1 MNEVVFKT
9 LKEKDFIIKP
19 YLIRIAKE
27 LNLSLNEFILLIY
40 FYNQEEP
47 LLNMEQINKSFGIS
61 EEETMEAF
69 TRLTAINLIDVRVI
83 KDDKG
88 IKKEVISLDNIIKT
102 VTTDITKNIKSKEDN
117 TIYSEFESEFGRPL
131 SRMEYEIINDW
142 LDNNIN
148 TELIMEALRL
158 AVYNG
163 TINFRYISAILTDW
177 QRKGYKSKNDLSE
190 GLKNTNEEKSLTDL
204 FESNWLD
211 EN

>member
-1 MNEVVFKT
+1 MNDIVFKT
-9 LKEKDFIIKP
+9 LKEKDYIIKP

-47 LLNMEQINKSFGIS
+47 VLNIEQIKNSTSIS
-61 EEETMEAF
+61 EEEIMASF
-69 TRLTAINLIDVRVI
+69 TRLTAINIIDVKML

-88 IKKEVISLDNIIKT
+88 IKKEVISLDNIIRT
-102 VTTDITKNIKSKEDN
+102 ITTDITKDIKNKEES

-142 LDNNIN
+142 LDSKIN
-148 TELIMEALRL
+148 PELIMEALRL

-163 TINFRYISAILTDW
+163 TLNFRYISAILTDW
-177 QRKGYKSKNDLSE
+177 QKKGYKSKSDLSK
-190 GLKNTNEEKSLTDL
+190 GLKTTNDDNSLTDL
-204 FESNWLD
+204 LESNWLD